1 MITKKELRD
10 FASLSSQIQNSKIL
24 LQSLQHNTPPTDD
37 VHASDLLGL
46 QPLVADIESKLD
58 VMADIVKKYA

>member
-24 LQSLQHNTPPTDD
+24 LQSLQHNTPTTDD

-46 QPLVADIESKLD
+46 QPLVADIESKLSQLHED
-58 VMADIVKKYA
+58 R